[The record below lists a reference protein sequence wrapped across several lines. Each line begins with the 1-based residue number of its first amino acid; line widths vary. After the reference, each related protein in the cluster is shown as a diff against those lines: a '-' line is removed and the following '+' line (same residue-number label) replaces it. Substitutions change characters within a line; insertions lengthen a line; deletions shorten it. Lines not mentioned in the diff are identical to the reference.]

1 MAKKVRKPRSE
12 SPRTYAQSKA
22 PTTSA
27 APTAQS
33 APVKK
38 TTPPA
43 RQGKA
48 AAAPAA
54 KAAAVDWEQ
63 EYGYVFKDLRRTF
76 TLAAGLLILLIVL
89 NFVLQVV

>member
-12 SPRTYAQSKA
+12 SPRTYAQSKTPTA
-22 PTTSA
+22 PA
-27 APTAQS
+27 APSSQQAS
-33 APVKK
+33 SVKAA
-38 TTPPA
+38 TSA

-54 KAAAVDWEQ
+54 KAAAVDWQQ
-63 EYGYVFKDLRRTF
+63 EYSYVFKDLRRTF